1 MTIQFNC
8 PNCNAL
14 IAFADKHAG
23 KRGRCLTCG
32 QLFII
37 PSTDEERPKKVK
49 LKVEKGEPVPGFYR
63 AAFVDGWKLFT
74 EPENATGL
82 LLILITVCFKF
93 FVARL
98 TYTVAFHGPWRTIEF
113 PLPIGFILSTATWG
127 FLFWYYMEII
137 YSTAFELEKLPDVK
151 VGGFYGFMW
160 RIVKSLYIFIIAL
173 LVVELP
179 FLITVAVSRIT
190 GTEWRALL
198 RALMLGGLFPFP
210 MAILT
215 VAIGKDLTMLRP
227 DYLLVPIFRAFK
239 PYLAMSALLG
249 AAGVLHTQ
257 ASQYAGQNFAAAMG
271 YLLLNLAVQVFALMA
286 MRSIGLFYRHYTCYL
301 PW

>member
-23 KRGRCLTCG
+23 KRGRCLTC
-32 QLFII
+32 QQPFII
-37 PSTDEERPKKVK
+37 PSQDEEKPKKVK
-49 LKVEKGEPVPGFYR
+49 LKAEKGEPVPGFYR

-74 EPENATGL
+74 KPENATGL
-82 LLILITVCFKF
+82 LLIFTAVCFKF

-98 TYTVAFHGPWRTIEF
+98 TYTVAFHGPWQTIEF
-113 PLPIGFILSTATWG
+113 PLPIGVILNIATWG
-127 FLFWYYMEII
+127 LLFWYYMEII
-137 YSTAFELEKLPDVK
+137 YSTAFELEKLPDVHL
-151 VGGFYGFMW
+151 GGFYGFLW
-160 RIVKSLYIFIIAL
+160 RIIKSVYTFFIAM

-179 FLITVAVSRIT
+179 FLITVVILRIA
-190 GTEWRALL
+190 GVEWPVFLYVLL
-198 RALMLGGLFPFP
+198 LGGLFPFP
-210 MAILT
+210 MAVLT

-257 ASQYAGQNFAAAMG
+257 ASQYAGQNFAAATG
-271 YLLLNLAVQVFALMA
+271 HLLLNLAVQVFALMA
-286 MRSIGLFYRHYTCYL
+286 MRAIGLFYRHYTCYL